1 MLISVHQSTNKEKKT
16 SDPPLGSP
24 MPPRSLVVTRD
35 TADRNATQ
43 YEDLPWGMQHDS
55 ESTHAHDGFA
65 LPHDTYLTLES
76 GPYNVQFHTGPQSW
90 HLVPS
95 TPLSQCV
102 HLQHL
107 HIPELL
113 PRVGVGWKAV
123 PGPGA
128 RFAAAMSLSQ
138 HFTSGAG
145 FRTPPPHR
153 LPPSCCSGP
162 ALHPCRYLSGWH
174 SDDHGVMYTEWQYG

>member
-1 MLISVHQSTNKEKKT
+1 MLISVYQSTNKEKKT

-65 LPHDTYLTLES
+65 LPHDTYLTLEA

-107 HIPELL
+107 YIPELL
-113 PRVGVGWKAV
+113 PESVWDGKQCRA
-123 PGPGA
+123 PGHVSRPP
-128 RFAAAMSLSQ
+128 MSLSQ

-153 LPPSCCSGP
+153 LPPP
-162 ALHPCRYLSGWH
+162 AAPGLHCTPAVTYQG
-174 SDDHGVMYTEWQYG
+174 GTVMIMV

>member
-16 SDPPLGSP
+16 TDPHSGPP

-128 RFAAAMSLSQ
+128 RFAAAHCVIAAFYLW
-138 HFTSGAG
+138 G
-145 FRTPPPHR
+145 R
-153 LPPSCCSGP
+153 LPDPSP
-162 ALHPCRYLSGWH
+162 ASSPPLLLLRACTAPLPLLIR
-174 SDDHGVMYTEWQYG
+174 VAQ

>member
-16 SDPPLGSP
+16 TDPHSGPP

-128 RFAAAMSLSQ
+128 RFAAAHCVIAAFYLW
-138 HFTSGAG
+138 G
-145 FRTPPPHR
+145 R
-153 LPPSCCSGP
+153 LPDPSPASSPSCCSGP

-174 SDDHGVMYTEWQYG
+174 SDDHGVMCTEWQYG